1 MEKIKYKTKK
11 ELKEA
16 DTKIVWLLNPFLYPD
31 TSKRVNFEMKD
42 KDGKSK
48 NFSPTILGLIG
59 FINGAI
65 HHLEHHEEK
74 INIKG

>member
-1 MEKIKYKTKK
+1 MEEIKYKTKE

-16 DTKIVWLLNPFLYPD
+16 DTKIVWLLNPFIYPD

-42 KDGKSK
+42 KDGKSQS
-48 NFSPTILGLIG
+48 FSPTISGLIG
-59 FINGAI
+59 FINGVI